1 MYRIIRNTLIV
12 ATVALAASQAHA
24 SEARLWTDPHSVIVD
39 DTVTMKLDILFD
51 YAAVEIE
58 RGFGIHGDIQQQ
70 RVGVKRMREYLD
82 ERRQDIL
89 GIGDG
94 PQADPLSVLLEQR
107 LADRERSLAA
117 GE

>member
-24 SEARLWTDPHSVIVD
+24 SEARLWTDPHSVIMD
-39 DTVTMKLDILFD
+39 DAVTMKLDVLFD

-58 RGFGIHGDIQQQ
+58 RGFGLDGDIEQQ
-70 RVGVKRMREYLD
+70 RAGAKRLREYLD
-82 ERRQDIL
+82 ARRQDLLVIN
-89 GIGDG
+89 GG
-94 PQADPLSVLLEQR
+94 PQADPISELLEQR
-107 LADRERSLAA
+107 LADVERRVSA